1 MARNKQTTAAF
12 EIPFFE
18 NVLKGAPDF
27 IEALIALGDL
37 YTKEGYYQKGLE
49 VDERL
54 ARLRPDDGVVLYNLA
69 CSYSLM
75 NDVPHAREA
84 MKAAFQNGYEDIE
97 HLLKDTDLLNLLADV
112 EFADILKNR
121 RKPRTRR
128 SKMTTKEGA

>member
-1 MARNKQTTAAF
+1 VARNKQTTSAF
-12 EIPFFE
+12 EILFFE
-18 NVLKGAPDF
+18 NVLKEAPDF

-69 CSYSLM
+69 CSYSLI
-75 NDVPHAREA
+75 NDVPRAREA
-84 MKAAFQNGYEDIE
+84 MKAAFKNGYEDIE
-97 HLLKDTDLLNLLADV
+97 HLVKDTDLLNLLADTQFV
-112 EFADILKNR
+112 DILKDR
-121 RKPRTRR
+121 RKPRTRK